1 MITTLII
8 GLLAGAIARFVF
20 PGKES
25 MGWILTM
32 VLGVAGSLLST
43 VVGQATGWYKDGA
56 GAGLIGS
63 VVGAFVL
70 LFIYNRVVAKP
81 KASS

>member
-1 MITTLII
+1 MIWTLII
-8 GLLAGAIARFVF
+8 GLVSGAIARFVF

-56 GAGLIGS
+56 GAGLIAS

-70 LFIYNRVVAKP
+70 LFIYNRVVAKS

>member
-1 MITTLII
+1 MIWNLIS
-8 GLLAGAIARFVF
+8 GLVAGAIARFIF
-20 PGKES
+20 PGSEK

-43 VVGQATGWYKDGA
+43 VVGQATGWYKEGM

-63 VVGAFVL
+63 VIGAFVL
-70 LFIYNRVVAKP
+70 LFIYNRVVAK
-81 KASS
+81 KA